1 MKLVSKFAAGFDG
14 IVNSIAVFAAALC
27 VFLMLGV
34 SINVVLR
41 YFFAKPL
48 LGTETVSEFF
58 LLWLTFL
65 GTAWVLKK
73 GKHVRIDIVVN
84 RLNPKTQAA
93 LNIILSIIGAVIF
106 LFIVWYGAIACCDYI
121 QRGVWLEMILRPP
134 KGIAWFVVPIG
145 SFFLAIQFLKNAYGY
160 LRSLR

>member
-1 MKLVSKFAAGFDG
+1 MKLVSKFSAGFDG
-14 IVNSIAVFAAALC
+14 IINSLAVFAAALC
-27 VFLMLGV
+27 VLLMLGV

-41 YFFAKPL
+41 YFFSKPL

-65 GTAWVLKK
+65 GTAWVLKR
-73 GKHVRIDIVVN
+73 GKHVRIDIAVN
-84 RLNPKTQAA
+84 RLNPKTQTV
-93 LNIILSIIGAVIF
+93 LNLILSIIGAVIF
-106 LFIVWYGAIACCDYI
+106 FFIVWYGAIACWDYV

-134 KGIAWFVVPIG
+134 KGIAWSAVPIG
-145 SFFLAIQFLKNAYGY
+145 SFILAIQFLRNAYGY